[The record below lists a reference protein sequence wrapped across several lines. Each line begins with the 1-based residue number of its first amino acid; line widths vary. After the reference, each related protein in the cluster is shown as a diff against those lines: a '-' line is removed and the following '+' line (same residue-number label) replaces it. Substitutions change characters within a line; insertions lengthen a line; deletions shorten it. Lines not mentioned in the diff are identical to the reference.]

1 MVIKKKAIT
10 ETKADIIKDIKEK
23 TKHLNPRVKGEFNKV
38 LKRADKGE
46 LEKIRKNCR
55 TAPNGSG
62 VYTGL
67 CR

>member
-1 MVIKKKAIT
+1 MVIKKKT
-10 ETKADIIKDIKEK
+10 GETKADIIKDIKEK
-23 TKHLNPRVKGEFNKV
+23 TKHLKPHVKGEFNKV

>member
-1 MVIKKKAIT
+1 MVIKKKAI
-10 ETKADIIKDIKEK
+10 ETNADIIKDIKEK
-23 TKHLNPRVKGEFNKV
+23 TKHLNPRVKREFNKV

-55 TAPNGSG
+55 TTPDGNS